1 MKVGILSC
9 GPANVGSV
17 VNMVR
22 RIGHDCELI
31 SNKNFLSGVDK
42 LIFPG
47 VGSFDNALSEL
58 EKAEIVAALEDRVV
72 AHGVPILG
80 ICIGMQLF
88 MQSSEEGAKD
98 GFGWIKGRVK
108 RFNNLKIEPN
118 MKVPHIGWNYVIPK
132 EEHWL
137 ISPPEAR
144 SKFYF
149 LHSYFVECDD
159 KNNEVGITR
168 YGVEFSSL
176 IQKDNIV
183 GAQFHPEKSHRY
195 GLNLMKNFIEK
206 KF

>member
-31 SNKNFLSGVDK
+31 SNKNLLSGVDK

-58 EKAEIVAALEDRVV
+58 EKAEMVAALEERVV

-137 ISPPEAR
+137 ISPQEPR

-149 LHSYFVECDD
+149 LHSYFVKCDD
-159 KNNEVGITR
+159 KNNEVGITK

-183 GAQFHPEKSHRY
+183 GAQFHPEKSYRY
-195 GLNLMKNFIEK
+195 GLNLMK
-206 KF
+206 KFY